1 MPVEVFLRWLAEKK
15 PPIEVITGPLSF
27 CRGHNNNSNNNNNQ
41 PKKGQGHDNNNN
53 NKKKQKNTTITTTPP
68 TSPPTTTT
76 TKKKTRQKRLLLV
89 RFRCTSARFSSSSH
103 IFIHLCSA
111 FQPVYLL
118 LSISEKSKRTN
129 IYMHFAYIYMYI
141 HINKFSI
148 VCLKKLNCFYCHEK
162 KLPKHPVKSW
172 SCFPANPTRSSL
184 VAAANGPQQYRSSW
198 APTEIQH
205 R

>member
-1 MPVEVFLRWLAEKK
+1 MSYTV
-15 PPIEVITGPLSF
+15 SHS
-27 CRGHNNNSNNNNNQ
+27 CRGHNNN
-41 PKKGQGHDNNNN
+41 NN
-53 NKKKQKNTTITTTPP
+53 NKTTI
-68 TSPPTTTT
+68 SPPLPPHRHRHHQQQQQQQQQQKTTH
-76 TKKKTRQKRLLLV
+76 QKHLLLV

-129 IYMHFAYIYMYI
+129 IYMHFAYIIYI
-141 HINKFSI
+141 YINKFSI

-162 KLPKHPVKSW
+162 KAKTSCQVLELLPCLPQ
-172 SCFPANPTRSSL
+172 NPTRSSL